1 MRLVNAHLCMN
12 FMRKPMI
19 LHDCVCMEGCVSVLV
34 WVVCACA
41 SVEGRC
47 WYQMPFLGHSPPW
60 YILFSFSFLT
70 ESEAHQLRRLV
81 EQWASR
87 ICHYH
92 SECYMFP
99 PLCPDLYISSVHTNS
114 HSHVCT
120 VSILPNE
127 PLLQPWY
134 EQIFDVKTEL
144 SHHLAFLLL
153 CALPKELKSVCK
165 NTSIPLLVSALFMV
179 AKKWRQ
185 LVYRLMVL
193 LKALAY
199 VHHRIRFSH

>member
-1 MRLVNAHLCMN
+1 MRIVNAHLCMN

-99 PLCPDLYISSVHTNS
+99 PLCPDLYISSMHTNS

-165 NTSIPLLVSALFMV
+165 NMSIPLLVSTLFMV

-185 LVYRLMVL
+185 LNCL
-193 LKALAY
+193 LVDGFIKNFG
-199 VHHRIRFSH
+199 ICTPQDTI